1 MHLTTNVLGS
11 FVAKNGK
18 IIKEARFPSE
28 PEEVAR
34 RLGRA
39 GKSLCDEE
47 RKLIEELIATGN
59 RSVHVLNTQRFMGS
73 GLDITFLEEEDRI
86 PVYRIAADRNIDKHQ
101 VDNLIRKVNRILVAE
116 RLKEVDRDQVLIQ
129 AVDSLDDM
137 DEAINRLV
145 ERLREWYSLHFPELD
160 PLVVAH
166 DTYAKLVIEAGKR
179 DAYGAYK
186 LSFDAALNDKIL
198 RKSKD
203 SLGVEFSD
211 LDIEAVRVLSR
222 QIVSLHKSKEE
233 IEAYIGGL
241 MTGIAPNINAL
252 TGPLLGARLISLAHG
267 LNRLATLPAGT
278 IQLLGAEDAFF
289 RFLKSGKNPP
299 KHGVIFQLPAIRGA
313 ARNKRGKIA
322 RTFAAKVA
330 LASRADAFHGEY
342 IGDRLKADMEKRIAS
357 IK

>member
-11 FVAKNGK
+11 FVAKNGR
-18 IIKEARFPSE
+18 IIAQARFPGE

-34 RLGRA
+34 RLSRA
-39 GKSLCDEE
+39 EKSYCEEE
-47 RKLIEELIATGN
+47 RRLLEELIATGN
-59 RSVHVLNTQRFMGS
+59 RSVHVLNPQRFRGS
-73 GLDITFLEEEDRI
+73 GLDITFLEEDDRI
-86 PVYRIAADRNIDKHQ
+86 PVYRIAVDLNVDKRQ
-101 VDNLIRKVNRILVAE
+101 VDTLIRKVNRILVAE

-160 PLVVAH
+160 PMVVAH
-166 DTYAKLVIEAGKR
+166 DTYAKLVTEAGKR
-179 DAYGAYK
+179 DAYSTYK
-186 LSFDAALNDKIL
+186 LNFDAILNEKIIK
-198 RKSKD
+198 KSKD

-222 QIVSLHKSKEE
+222 QIISLHKSKEE

-241 MTGIAPNINAL
+241 MSGIAPNINAL

-313 ARNKRGKIA
+313 ARDKRGKIS

-330 LASRADAFHGEY
+330 LASRSDAFHGEF
-342 IGDRLKADMEKRIAS
+342 IGDRLKAEFEKRVSS